1 MKRVQTGF
9 TLMEVMVTVVIVGIL
24 AGLAYPAYVDHMRAA
39 RRADGHAAL
48 MHLSALMESYFTE
61 NNSYAGATTANV
73 GLTGT
78 ASPQGFYTLS
88 ITTATAT
95 AFTVTAAPA
104 GAQVWDTC
112 GNLTLTNTNVRG
124 PNANCWQ

>member
-1 MKRVQTGF
+1 MKRKQSGF

-39 RRADGHAAL
+39 RRADGQAAL

-61 NNSYAGATTANV
+61 NNSYTGATTTNV

-78 ASPQGFYTLS
+78 SSPQGFYTLS
-88 ITTATAT
+88 ITIATAT

-104 GAQVWDTC
+104 GAQVGDTC